1 MRPDLMRAVQA
12 FQDDIV
18 RFAQKLIQTPS
29 LSGAEGRIAELTQR
43 EMERL
48 GYDRTWRDE
57 VGNVI
62 GLMKGEDGG
71 KSVMLN
77 SHLDHVDVGDQSQW
91 EFPPYGA
98 IVADDFIWGRAACDV
113 KGALPVQI
121 YVPAIAR
128 KAGLRVPSDVG
139 IRLDIQRLLASFDS
153 GGLERRDG
161 SYYSDNW
168 DSARYHL
175 RIHISATFGAVV
187 VDRSGPSVNY

>member
-1 MRPDLMRAVQA
+1 MGRGRETRWPSHVAGVGAETAPLRPARRNAAGILGTGLRPAPTSRPILLCYNFAPEVAMRPDLMRAVQA

-29 LSGAEGRIAELTQR
+29 LSGAEGPVAALTER

-62 GLMKGEDGG
+62 GLMQGAGGG

-91 EFPPYGA
+91 EFPPYA
-98 IVADDFIWGRAACDV
+98 AVVADDFI
-113 KGALPVQI
+113 
-121 YVPAIAR
+121 
-128 KAGLRVPSDVG
+128 
-139 IRLDIQRLLASFDS
+139 
-153 GGLERRDG
+153 
-161 SYYSDNW
+161 
-168 DSARYHL
+168 
-175 RIHISATFGAVV
+175 
-187 VDRSGPSVNY
+187 